1 MLFILDNIVCLL
13 HVLVRFL
20 IGKGVLYDCG
30 ANDKIKMYFENIHEE
45 LDKLHKEDENE
56 L

>member
-13 HVLVRFL
+13 HVLVRAL
-20 IGKGVLYDCG
+20 VNTGVLYDSV
-30 ANDKIKMYFENIHEE
+30 ANKKIIMYFEIIHEE

-56 L
+56 

>member
-20 IGKGVLYDCG
+20 VGVGVLYDSG
-30 ANDKIKMYFENIHEE
+30 ANDKIVKYFENIHEE
-45 LDKLHKEDENE
+45 LDKLHKEEE
-56 L
+56 